1 MVTPL
6 QPGAA
11 LQNDP
16 GSEAVAQMLQS
27 VLTNQI
33 VVLQAEAEEARLS
46 SEPTA
51 TPVSPAQDEGIPRPR
66 LAVIA
71 A

>member
-6 QPGAA
+6 HPGAA

-33 VVLQAEAEEARLS
+33 EVLQAEAEEARLS
-46 SEPTA
+46 SEPAA
-51 TPVSPAQDEGIPRPR
+51 TPVSPAQDEGILRPWI
-66 LAVIA
+66 AVIA